1 MSSVSS
7 SEIAPIIQ
15 RVQHRIRRYDAANA
29 LVAFSGGVDSSVV
42 LALSAATLTPGRV
55 TAVTAVS
62 PSYPSGELELA
73 QQLARHLQVRHVAI
87 QTHEVE
93 KEPYARN
100 GIARCFHCKIEL
112 YAAFQRFVALSL
124 TQDSVILSGANA
136 DDTKDFRPGLLA
148 GRRKHVRSPLLE
160 EGVGKDD
167 IRKMAHYLRLEVA
180 DKPALACLASRIAV
194 GLRITP
200 ALLKQIDQA
209 EQAVRALGFPDV
221 RVRHFGTTALVQVPI
236 VDVER
241 LAQHPELAQL
251 LERLQGSGWRQ
262 VGIDRQ
268 GLRSGSMNIGS
279 PIPPTLGVA
288 VSRAAQQ

>member
-1 MSSVSS
+1 MTSASP
-7 SEIAPIIQ
+7 SEIATIIR
-15 RVQHRIRRYDAANA
+15 RVKYRIRRYGAANA

-42 LALSAATLTPGRV
+42 LALSAASLTPCRV

-73 QQLARHLQVRHVAI
+73 QKLARHLQVRHVAI

-112 YAAFQRFVALSL
+112 YTVFQGFAASSL
-124 TQDSVILSGANA
+124 ARDCVILSGANA

-148 GRRKHVRSPLLE
+148 GRRKRVRSPLLE
-160 EGVGKDD
+160 EGIGKDD
-167 IRKMAHYLRLEVA
+167 IRKIANYLRLEVA

-200 ALLKQIDQA
+200 ELLKQIDQA
-209 EQAVRALGFPDV
+209 EQAVRALGFSDV
-221 RVRHFGTTALVQVPI
+221 RVRHFGTAALVQVP
-236 VDVER
+236 VAHVER
-241 LAQHPELAQL
+241 LANHPELPEL

-268 GLRSGSMNIGS
+268 GLRSGSMKVGT
-279 PIPPTLGVA
+279 PIPHTLGTS
-288 VSRAAQQ
+288 VSRVAQR